1 MPLGLFN
8 KYNFQVLFLSMEV
21 LQRKMP
27 FNNRGLWLNPKL

>member
-8 KYNFQVLFLSMEV
+8 KYDFQVVFLSMEL

-27 FNNRGLWLNPKL
+27 LNKRRSWLEPKI